1 MSSLIK
7 PVQEVI
13 YTPDRVG
20 YIRAV
25 SRKESGSDLRYSY
38 TYTGDNQEAIKVDN
52 PTAVSI
58 LNPWNY
64 VGLFQ
69 FSEEALQD
77 VGCYRFDGTKN
88 SKTQDWGG
96 TGNYWTGKFGAT
108 SLNVFK
114 SSGTIQMK
122 AINEWINRLC
132 RYSRSKNLN
141 EFYGV
146 TITGASGYE
155 DFEVTESGV
164 IAAIHLKGSGA
175 VKSFLTTNGKT
186 NESDANGTS
195 IAKYMNMFAHYDIQT
210 CCKRKIYVKIVDA
223 KKVGIPNKEVEISS
237 EYKGKFSLGKIVVTH
252 KTDEEGNLPVIVRH
266 PNAKIQL
273 KIDGKLVEAI
283 VQKSEQ
289 VQGYEIV
296 YLGKHNYS
304 SKLSKHE
311 KLEATQESTD
321 SNNSNSNDES
331 TSSDQPNESTTDR
344 NIVDEVTFNIKL
356 VEGDTGKPLPNT
368 TYHLEYKNNIK
379 PHKTDSSGIESGI
392 TADVSQ
398 SISVYLDDDDGKKQS
413 IYRMAFPVTGD
424 LNGQTKVLKVPVVAF
439 SIKFVDNNNQPI
451 PHYEF
456 KTLYRGR
463 QSAIKRANSQGIS
476 TIKALAG
483 QKLTIID
490 GQDRAQTTAIATY
503 GSKQWTMIIGTDI
516 TREDISDA
524 SDILNQETSTTPQTS
539 EQDDKPK
546 PQTEQ
551 DPVIKVEKLKVTEV
565 EKKTETGPM
574 LEVASDEAK
583 ITIKFVDEATN
594 KPLSGLS
601 YITQSTKY
609 GKNTSV
615 TGNDGTRGRTH
626 DSLVG
631 VNITVLVYEDGKEV
645 EKDVIT
651 ASADRNGIPY
661 VYKAKKPKNY
671 LYPLPIDATADYK
684 SGMRSFGSNRSSGK
698 RKHAGADLYAPIG
711 TTVRAMESGIVL
723 STGSFYAGTD
733 FVTIKHPNHII
744 RYGELAPGSIKVEA
758 EDEVTRGQP
767 IGAVGKLKGINVP
780 SNMLHLEMYSNI
792 NDTSNLTIK
801 GEAGGKFKRRSD
813 LINPNSFLDNADK

>member
-1 MSSLIK
+1 M
-7 PVQEVI
+7 
-13 YTPDRVG
+13 
-20 YIRAV
+20 
-25 SRKESGSDLRYSY
+25 SY
-38 TYTGDNQEAIKVDN
+38 TYEDKLNFIVDIYCPIRKVSFETGMSWKTMLAQAAQETGWGEKVLPGTNNIFNIKLD
-52 PTAVSI
+52 SK
-58 LNPWNY
+58 WK
-64 VGLFQ
+64 GK
-69 FSEEALQD
+69 
-77 VGCYRFDGTKN
+77 TKVFRV
-88 SKTQDWGG
+88 WE
-96 TGNYWTGKFGAT
+96 GK
-108 SLNVFK
+108 K
-114 SSGTIQMK
+114 SSGRYENSKFPVFDTQEEAIYDRVDFLKRNPRYSKIFSKDILGNFEKEVQALEDAGYATHADEKTGELIYAELLIAVFGPTMRK
-122 AINEWINRLC
+122 AIARAEEKASCVITAAVF
-132 RYSRSKNLN
+132 KK
-141 EFYGV
+141 GV
-146 TITGASGYE
+146 SGELLANTKVLIKTDHNKYI
-155 DFEVTESGV
+155 D
-164 IAAIHLKGSGA
+164 K
-175 VKSFLTTNGKT
+175 KTNGKGIIEGIT
-186 NESDANGTS
+186 SNLNGLINFNLDSKEFSHSVAN
-195 IAKYMNMFAHYDIQT
+195 
-210 CCKRKIYVKIVDA
+210 KRKLAIEVNITNDKFVTKTVNHVTAD
-223 KKVGIPNKEVEISS
+223 NKPIDESKSTTTNNSESS
-237 EYKGKFSLGKIVVTH
+237 TA
-252 KTDEEGNLPVIVRH
+252 D
-266 PNAKIQL
+266 
-273 KIDGKLVEAI
+273 
-283 VQKSEQ
+283 
-289 VQGYEIV
+289 
-296 YLGKHNYS
+296 
-304 SKLSKHE
+304 SKN
-311 KLEATQESTD
+311 
-321 SNNSNSNDES
+321 SNN
-331 TSSDQPNESTTDR
+331 
-344 NIVDEVTFNIKL
+344 VTFNIKL
-356 VEGDTGKPLPNT
+356 VEADTGRPLPNT
-368 TYHLEYKNNIK
+368 TYHLEYKKNIK
-379 PHKTDSSGIESGI
+379 THKTDGLGIESGI
-392 TADVSQ
+392 TADVSH

-631 VNITVLVYEDGKEV
+631 VDITVLVYEDGKEV

-792 NDTSNLTIK
+792 NDTSNLTVK